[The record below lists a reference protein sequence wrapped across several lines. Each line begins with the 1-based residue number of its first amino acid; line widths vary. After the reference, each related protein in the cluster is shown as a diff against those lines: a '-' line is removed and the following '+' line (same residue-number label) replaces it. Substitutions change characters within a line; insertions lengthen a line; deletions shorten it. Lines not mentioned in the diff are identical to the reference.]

1 MKKACGLLS
10 FFFLLCSCDVGAPSV
25 SSPPETTT
33 PQESSSVLEPT
44 SETSSSVY
52 LDENEHEFWLDEV
65 DNLELTV
72 GERRGISAF
81 LDGEYA
87 GDLYGGYA
95 LESSDPSIVLTEG
108 NSIQALAVG
117 TATVKGY
124 MLANPALTD
133 SFTVNVGPAEVSDPS
148 TPYFTQTELYL
159 LEGQSVGL
167 LDYLDLNGHD
177 LTDLFIYSSDDNVVR
192 YDGLTNAIL
201 GLHAGTCSLFANVRA
216 TGEQAWLDVYVEQ
229 PRPDLEFSLLYN
241 EKGDPYAYEVSRYL
255 GSEDTVYLPETYLG
269 RPVIRIGASA
279 FEGNSNIANVYAE
292 GDNMVEIGPRAFA
305 DCPGLQSYALFYQ
318 VKVIGEEAF
327 AGAAFALTDSSLTIV
342 AAETIED
349 RAFYGAAIKNV
360 YIESKNIEVA
370 KEAFFSP
377 FIEKV
382 CFRAPQQNCQLGEDW
397 LYPNA
402 RAFFDYN
409 FELSRDPSYANGF
422 YGYVLGQ
429 GENAR
434 VVLTD
439 TPTGLVNIPET
450 YAHPLGLSLPIVGIE
465 RCPADYVFLPK
476 TIEFIAEGAF
486 DPDTIVAVETGS
498 KLTYSESWGTEAD
511 KVYFGATSMGEENGI
526 YYLAREEN
534 GHAYSIALKVNEV
547 EDDLVIVD
555 EYDGFPVEEIAP
567 YAGSGLYLSSL
578 TLPSSLSKIGEG
590 AFRDTR
596 VARPIVIPATA
607 VNLSDGVFQYDRG
620 DWVTIVYFEAKQM
633 PEAALTAFTG
643 DNFDFQTGFLG
654 YQTVEEGQY
663 ALFEDGAGSW
673 AELTYWH
680 YFGPHI
686 LQESIDRDG
695 LSYPV
700 RRVSPNCFADF
711 GYVFPLWIAKG
722 LEVELPLSKGVGTY
736 NVFFEGPATRI
747 DGYTTV
753 GYAGTD
759 TPWIDDYRYA
769 LCEDDSGHKY
779 ACIISDMVIGAPILS
794 EVTYEGLT
802 YPVEEIAPYAFGT
815 VGSNYDE
822 PVSIPASI
830 KRIDRHAFYNI
841 RIPSIS
847 IADGIEIEP
856 EGIHNIYTD
865 VFGSGSASNPEE
877 SYSFGYVGGFVGLS
891 QAEDEK
897 APLYPEEDF
906 PIVYEYAGQYAVEGS
921 LIYALCQHE
930 SGDYYFTV
938 LDYGSTSDDIVV
950 AEEKS
955 VGTISA
961 PVESVA
967 ANAFRDLPAV
977 DVFLPSSLKTIG
989 HGAMASD
996 GKPLY
1001 FFADGAEA
1009 VLDLPYERVVYD
1021 YQGEVVETNGMHLAK
1036 VAAGSNNSG
1045 WAIIEWEADVVSLD
1059 LEEPIAVEGEGWS
1072 VTQIVSRAFAG
1083 NQSLEYLHMN
1093 LSQLSHCGA
1102 RLFEGCSS
1110 LSLIDCSGTFNPRQ
1124 DLVVFEGYHDSGWVF
1139 FSWGFNQTNDA
1150 DMLPCRE
1157 VFGFDGERGYD
1168 GEFYYAHLR
1177 ANNSATDLEYFIIGY
1192 TGNQDHVEIP
1202 NSITTEDGRTVTVY
1216 GVLLEAFEGTT
1227 VTSISFERGIRPTYI
1242 DPPLLDI
1249 VEIVE

>member
-1 MKKACGLLS
+1 MRKAFGLLLLL
-10 FFFLLCSCDVGAPSV
+10 FLLCSCDVGAPSV
-25 SSPPETTT
+25 STPVETTT
-33 PQESSSVLEPT
+33 PEESSSPSEST
-44 SETSSSVY
+44 SETPASVY

-72 GERRGISAF
+72 GEQFAITAF

-87 GDLYGGYA
+87 GNLYGGYA
-95 LESSDPSIVLTEG
+95 LESSNPAVVLAEG
-108 NSIQALAVG
+108 NSIRALSVG
-117 TATVKGY
+117 AATIKGY

-133 SFTVNVGPAEVSDPS
+133 SFTVNVVPAEVSDPS
-148 TPYFTQTELYL
+148 VPFFIQKDLYL

-167 LDYLDLNGHD
+167 LDCLDLNGND
-177 LTDLFIYSSDDNVVR
+177 LADLFIYSSDDNVAR
-192 YDGLTNAIL
+192 YDELTNTIL
-201 GLHAGTCSLFANVRA
+201 GVSAGVCSLFVNVRA
-216 TGEQAWLDVYVEQ
+216 TGEQTWLDVQVEQ
-229 PRPDLEFSLLYN
+229 PRTDLEFSLLYN

-255 GSEDTVYLPETYLG
+255 GNEVTVYLPDSYLG

-279 FEGNSNIANVYAE
+279 FEGNPSIANVYAE

-305 DCPGLQSYALFYQ
+305 DCPCLQSYALFYQ

-327 AGAAFALTDSSLTIV
+327 AGAAFNLTDSSLTIT

-349 RAFYGAAIKNV
+349 RAFYGTAIKNV

-370 KEAFFSP
+370 KEAFYSP

-382 CFRAPQQNCQLGEDW
+382 CFRTPQQNCQLGEDW

-429 GENAR
+429 GDNAR

-439 TPTGLVNIPET
+439 TPTGLVNIPKT
-450 YAHPLGLSLPIVGIE
+450 YAHPLGRSLPIVGIE

-486 DPDTIVAVETGS
+486 GPDAVVAVETGS
-498 KLTYSESWGTEAD
+498 KLTYSESWGIETD
-511 KVYFGATSMGEENGI
+511 KVYFGATSMGEENGVL
-526 YYLAREEN
+526 YLAREEN

-547 EDDLVIVD
+547 EDDLTIAD
-555 EYDGFPVEEIAP
+555 EYDGFPVEEISP
-567 YAGSGLYLSSL
+567 DAGSGLYLTSL
-578 TLPSSLSKIGEG
+578 TLPSSLSKIGDG

-596 VARPIVIPATA
+596 VARPIVIPSTVVSFGQGA
-607 VNLSDGVFQYDRG
+607 FRFDRR
-620 DWVTIVYFEAKQM
+620 DWVNVVYFEAKTL
-633 PEAALTAFTG
+633 PEAAFDAFAG

-654 YQTVEEGQY
+654 YQMVEEGQY
-663 ALFEDGAGSW
+663 ALFEDESGSW
-673 AELTYWH
+673 AELAYWE

-686 LQESIDRDG
+686 LQESINRDG

-700 RRVSPNCFADF
+700 RRVSPNCFVF
-711 GYVFPLWIAKG
+711 GYVFPLWIAEG

-736 NVFFEGPATRI
+736 NVFFEGPATRV

-753 GYAGTD
+753 GYAKTD

-779 ACIISDMVIGAPILS
+779 ACIISDMVVGAPILS

-802 YPVEEIAPYAFGT
+802 YPVEEIAPYAFGNIS
-815 VGSNYDE
+815 SNYDE
-822 PVSIPASI
+822 PILIPSSI

-841 RIPSIS
+841 RIPSLS
-847 IADGIEIEP
+847 IADGVEIEP

-865 VFGSGSASNPEE
+865 VFGSAAASDPEE

-891 QAEDEK
+891 QGEDENN
-897 APLYPEEDF
+897 ALYPEEDF
-906 PIVYEYAGQYAVEGS
+906 PIVYEYAGQYAVDGS

-938 LDYGSTSDDIVV
+938 LDYGSTSGDIVV

-961 PVESVA
+961 PAEAVA
-967 ANAFRDLPAV
+967 SNAFRDLPSV
-977 DVFLPSSLKTIG
+977 DVFFPSSLKTIG

-996 GKPLY
+996 GEPVY

-1009 VLDLPYERVVYD
+1009 VLDLPYERTVYD
-1021 YQGEVVETNGMHLAK
+1021 YQGEIVETEGMRLAK
-1036 VAAGSNNSG
+1036 VAAGSKNSG
-1045 WAIIEWEADVVSLD
+1045 WALIDWEVEAASLD
-1059 LEEPIAVEGEGWS
+1059 LDEPIAVEGEELA

-1083 NQSLEYLHMN
+1083 NKSLEYLRLD

-1110 LSLIDCSGTFNPRQ
+1110 LSLIDCSGTFNPWR
-1124 DLVVFEGYHDSGWVF
+1124 DLVIFEGYHDSGWVF
-1139 FSWGFNQTNDA
+1139 FSWGFNQANDA
-1150 DMLPCRE
+1150 DMLPCKE

-1177 ANNSATDLEYFIIGY
+1177 ANSSAYDLQYFIIGY
-1192 TGNQDHVEIP
+1192 TGSQDHVVIP
-1202 NSITTEDGRTVTVY
+1202 NLITIEDGRTVTVF
-1216 GVLLEAFEGTT
+1216 GVLLEAFEDTP
-1227 VTSISFERGIRPTYI
+1227 VTSISFERGIRPDYI

>member
-1 MKKACGLLS
+1 MKKALGLLS
-10 FFFLLCSCDVGAPSV
+10 ILFLLCSCDVGAPSI
-25 SSPPETTT
+25 STPAETTT
-33 PQESSSVLEPT
+33 PEESSSPSEPT
-44 SETSSSVY
+44 SETPASVY

-65 DNLELTV
+65 DILELTV
-72 GERRGISAF
+72 GEQFGITAF

-95 LESSDPSIVLTEG
+95 LESSDPAVVLAEG
-108 NSIQALAVG
+108 NSIQALSVG
-117 TATVKGY
+117 TATIKGY

-133 SFTVNVGPAEVSDPS
+133 SFTVNVVPAEVSDPS
-148 TPYFTQTELYL
+148 TPFFTQTELYL

-177 LTDLFIYSSDDNVVR
+177 LADLFIYSSDDNVVR
-192 YDGLTNAIL
+192 YDVFTNTIVGVNAGLCYL
-201 GLHAGTCSLFANVRA
+201 SVNVLA
-216 TGEQAWLDVYVEQ
+216 TGEQARLDVQVEQ

-255 GSEDTVYLPETYLG
+255 GNETTVYLPDSYLG

-279 FEGNSNIANVYAE
+279 FEGATIANVYAE

-305 DCPGLQSYALFYQ
+305 DCPCLQNYALFYQ

-327 AGAAFALTDSSLTIV
+327 AGAAFNLTDSTLTIT

-349 RAFYGAAIKNV
+349 RAFYGTAIKNV
-360 YIESKNIEVA
+360 YIESNNIEVA
-370 KEAFFSP
+370 KEAFYSP

-382 CFRAPQQNCQLGEDW
+382 CFRTPQQNCQLGENW

-429 GENAR
+429 GDNAR

-439 TPTGLVNIPET
+439 TPTGLVDIPET
-450 YAHPLGLSLPIVGIE
+450 YAHPLGRSLPIVGIE

-476 TIEFIAEGAF
+476 TIEFIAVGAF
-486 DPDTIVAVETGS
+486 GPDTVVAVETGS
-498 KLTYSESWGTEAD
+498 KLAYSETWGAEAD
-511 KVYFGATSMGEENGI
+511 KVYFGATSMGEENGVI
-526 YYLAREEN
+526 YLARQEN
-534 GHAYSIALKVNEV
+534 GHPYSIVIRVDEV
-547 EDDLVIVD
+547 EEDLAFAD
-555 EYDGFPVEEIAP
+555 EYGGSSVEEIAS
-567 YAGSGLYLSSL
+567 YAGSGLYLTSL
-578 TLPSSLSKIGEG
+578 TLPSSLIKIGEG

-596 VARPIVIPATA
+596 VARPIVIPASVVSFGA
-607 VNLSDGVFQYDRG
+607 GAFQYDRG
-620 DWVTIVYFEAKQM
+620 DWVNVIYFEAKQM
-633 PEAALTAFTG
+633 PEAAITAFAG

-673 AELTYWH
+673 AELVYWR
-680 YFGPHI
+680 YFGPYV
-686 LQESIDRDG
+686 LQGSIDRDG
-695 LSYPV
+695 FSYPV

-711 GYVFPLWIAKG
+711 GSVFPLWIAEG
-722 LEVELPLSKGVGTY
+722 LDVELPLSKGVGTH

-753 GYAGTD
+753 GYAGMD

-815 VGSNYDE
+815 FGSNYDK
-822 PVSIPASI
+822 PFSIPSSI

-841 RIPSIS
+841 RIPSLS
-847 IADGIEIEP
+847 IADGVEIEP

-865 VFGSGSASNPEE
+865 VFGSASSSDPEE
-877 SYSFGYVGGFVGLS
+877 SYSFGYVGGFVGFS
-891 QAEDEK
+891 QAEDENN
-897 APLYPEEDF
+897 PLYPEEGF

-938 LDYGSTSDDIVV
+938 LDYGSTSGDIVV

-961 PVESVA
+961 PVEAVA
-967 ANAFRDLPAV
+967 SNAFRDLPSIN
-977 DVFLPSSLKTIG
+977 VFLPSSLKTFG

-1001 FFADGAEA
+1001 LFADGAEA
-1009 VLDLPYERVVYD
+1009 VLDLPYERAVYD
-1021 YQGEVVETNGMHLAK
+1021 YQGEMVEIDGIRLAK
-1036 VAAGSNNSG
+1036 VASGSKGSG
-1045 WAIIEWEADVVSLD
+1045 WALIEWGNDVASLD
-1059 LEEPIAVEGEGWS
+1059 LDEPITVDGEELAVNQM
-1072 VTQIVSRAFAG
+1072 VTRAFAG
-1083 NQSLEYLHMN
+1083 NQSLEYVHLD

-1102 RLFEGCSS
+1102 CLFEGCSS
-1110 LSLIDCSGTFNPRQ
+1110 LSLIDCSGTFTPRR
-1124 DLVVFEGYHDSGWVF
+1124 DLVIFEGYHDSGWVF

-1150 DMLPCRE
+1150 DMLPCKE
-1157 VFGFDGERGYD
+1157 VFGFDGERGHD

-1177 ANNSATDLEYFIIGY
+1177 ANNSATDLQYFIIGY

-1202 NSITTEDGRTVTVY
+1202 NSITTEDGRTVSVH
-1216 GVLLEAFEGTT
+1216 GILLEAFEGTP
-1227 VTSISFERGIRPTYI
+1227 VTSISFERGIRPAYI